1 MRPLKVRVELESS
14 HMREYGVCRVA
25 GQRLGPSNVPPGG
38 ITCGV
43 QTEAKTASPTLTTPG
58 GLGCGV
64 PSNEDY
70 DSFSNHC
77 EERTNGSHC
86 PLPLVRLGQPSG
98 KGHRQWAL
106 TKQKVCGTVRGGGG
120 EPRGHE
126 TVPGEGGAYWS
137 LCEFLCVPMGRARS
151 GLPQEPLWGRLGP
164 EI

>member
-98 KGHRQWAL
+98 RSQA
-106 TKQKVCGTVRGGGG
+106 VGTDQAEGVRD
-120 EPRGHE
+120 
-126 TVPGEGGAYWS
+126 GAGWRRRAQGSRDGARRRWS
-137 LCEFLCVPMGRARS
+137 LLVPMCSYGQGSFRAAS
-151 GLPQEPLWGRLGP
+151 GTTLGP
-164 EI
+164 SGP